1 MKKLLLIF
9 VSFIFLTGTAFCQP
23 QKTITIIDFQTSNVS
38 EQERNLIVDLLNTT
52 INRFDNITVIERDMR
67 ESALDG
73 TSYTNQECTD
83 DTCAIEIARLI
94 SADEVITGSLGSVGS
109 RYILTMKL
117 IDVANIEIV
126 KDTSGIFDS
135 LDDLV
140 DNCNLLAGELLNQN
154 QTQASAS
161 DSLRAADTSSTYVK
175 RYFWGEGDEKV
186 QLTKLMYNRA
196 KRNQYTRIGMWSCY
210 SLGIACTAA
219 DIGILLLA
227 GGSLTDLNEFE
238 MVLMSYGIMYGL
250 LGYIG
255 GAVLQWGLEEIY
267 DIEGNLTDF

>member
-9 VSFIFLTGTAFCQP
+9 VSFIFINSAVFCQS

-38 EQERNLIVDLLNTT
+38 EQEMNLIVDLLNIT
-52 INRFDNITVIERDMR
+52 INRYDYFTVIDRNMR
-67 ESALDG
+67 ESALYG

-117 IDVANIEIV
+117 VNVADIEII
-126 KDTSGIFDS
+126 KDTSGVFDS
-135 LDDLV
+135 LDELV
-140 DNCNLLAGELLNQN
+140 DNCSLLAGELLNQN
-154 QTQASAS
+154 QSQASS
-161 DSLRAADTSSTYVK
+161 SGSQNPADTSSAYVK

-186 QLTKLMYNRA
+186 QLTKTMYNRA
-196 KRNQYTRIGMWSCY
+196 KRNQYTRIGMWGCY
-210 SLGIACTAA
+210 SVGIACTAA

-227 GGSLTDLNEFE
+227 GGSLGDLNEIE
-238 MVLMSYGIMYGL
+238 MVLMSYGIIYGL

-255 GAVLQWGLEEIY
+255 GAVLQWGIEEIY
-267 DIEGNLTDF
+267 DVDGNLTDF